1 MEPTWRKNLRLMM
14 KERGVS
20 AKELGRRIGRNERL
34 IYDWLSKTDGPRID
48 TLELASEALGITLT
62 ELVSDETATRQTIK
76 ISGIV
81 TAGDGWTITDD
92 ANLGSI
98 VMEVCGEA
106 VAVEVT
112 GDSMVN
118 YYRHGDILIGVKR
131 YSPNEYIGRDC
142 IIETADGQRLLKYV
156 HPGSMRGR
164 VTLRSYNIAQP
175 DMVNV
180 SITWAAPVQWIKRGR
195 MS

>member
-1 MEPTWRKNLRLMM
+1 MEKKSPAHD
-14 KERGVS
+14 ERARSVG
-20 AKELGRRIGRNERL
+20 KR
-34 IYDWLSKTDGPRID
+34 
-48 TLELASEALGITLT
+48 
-62 ELVSDETATRQTIK
+62 TR
-76 ISGIV
+76 
-81 TAGDGWTITDD
+81 A
-92 ANLGSI
+92 
-98 VMEVCGEA
+98 
-106 VAVEVT
+106 
-112 GDSMVN
+112 
-118 YYRHGDILIGVKR
+118 
-131 YSPNEYIGRDC
+131 EYIGRDC